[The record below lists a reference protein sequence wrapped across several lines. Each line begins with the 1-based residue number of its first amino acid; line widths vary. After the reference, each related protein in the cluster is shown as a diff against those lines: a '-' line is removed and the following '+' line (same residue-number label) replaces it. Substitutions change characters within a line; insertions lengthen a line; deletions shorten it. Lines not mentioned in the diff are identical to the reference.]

1 MEERVIEGFRL
12 SPQQRHLWLSR
23 PNAAANVCVVLIEGG
38 VDLDRLKRA
47 VQDVVDRYEILRTGF
62 HSHAGIKFPFQAV
75 VDGFTPPW
83 ETHDLT
89 QLAKAEQEAEVDK
102 LFREQQ
108 SAAPSPEEPS
118 LRLSLIVLS
127 DSRHL
132 LVVSISSLC
141 CDSITFDNFVQELGD
156 RYGEPFHA
164 KDETAIVQY
173 ADYSGWIEELLEK
186 EDHESV
192 AGRAYWQKRNEFPV
206 DPIALPFKLRDAGR
220 KYVAARIHCF
230 DSGSQCGAGSRK
242 YGSEPGFV

>member
-1 MEERVIEGFRL
+1 MEERVIQGFRL

-38 VDLDRLKRA
+38 LDLDRLKRA

-62 HSHAGIKFPFQAV
+62 HSRAGIKFPFQAV

-89 QLAKAEQEAEVDK
+89 QLAKAEQEAEVNK

-141 CDSITFDNFVQELGD
+141 CDSITFDNFVQELGE

-220 KYVAARIHCF
+220 KYVLPESIALTVGPDAVRGLEKMVRNH
-230 DSGSQCGAGSRK
+230 
-242 YGSEPGFV
+242 GFV